1 MGLKTCFFPRC
12 SSEEASGSLSLSL
25 PLFLSSP
32 FPSLLLINSPL
43 KLQRKKENLLKY
55 NKITYISISVLNIGS
70 KYGKIFLHIYKN
82 ASLHVNK
89 GITAL
94 TWHYIN

>member
-1 MGLKTCFFPRC
+1 MLKIAQRTDFHVHSKRSDN
-12 SSEEASGSLSLSL
+12 SSKSYKKLGRTESDFQSLY
-25 PLFLSSP
+25 FYG
-32 FPSLLLINSPL
+32 F
-43 KLQRKKENLLKY
+43 ENLLKY

-82 ASLHVNK
+82 ASLHMNK

>member
-1 MGLKTCFFPRC
+1 MNAPMLKIAERTDFYVHSKR
-12 SSEEASGSLSLSL
+12 SDNGSKSYK
-25 PLFLSSP
+25 
-32 FPSLLLINSPL
+32 
-43 KLQRKKENLLKY
+43 KLGRTESDFHGFENLLKY

-70 KYGKIFLHIYKN
+70 KYGKIFIHIYKN